1 MVDGQEVDDIEEFT
15 YLGAIVDKEGG
26 GSIMHRRLKAR
37 DAFQSLKRVWA
48 ARGIGKRTKIR
59 ILKT

>member
-1 MVDGQEVDDIEEFT
+1 MDDIEEFT

-26 GSIMHRRLKAR
+26 GSIMNHLQKAR
-37 DAFQSLKRVWA
+37 DTFQRLRRIWA

-59 ILKT
+59 Y